1 MAQGQVASG
10 SPYRPEMDGPSHE
23 NTYSAFAHFT
33 TVTTVFVLTIVVALA
48 VGGVKHAWLSSGL
61 MVIVSLVATAVG
73 LFSKSLSWRPP
84 GVVLAILL
92 LMLLLY

>member
-1 MAQGQVASG
+1 MAGTTGVPTG
-10 SPYRPEMDGPSHE
+10 GYSPDMDGSAHE
-23 NTYSAFAHFT
+23 STYNAFTHFT
-33 TVTTVFVLTIVVALA
+33 MVGTVFVLCIVVGLA
-48 VGGVKHAWLSSGL
+48 IGGVKHAWMSAVV
-61 MVIVSLVATAVG
+61 MIVLAHIAVAIG